1 MLSRDTMQK
10 NVELIYKDYNKLLMS
25 FIIRRVPNRFIA
37 EDILQEVFM
46 KVINKYAQLKDQK
59 KLKSWIFQIARNSI
73 IDYYRTEKPAESVN
87 EDFIRANNPG
97 EEDAYKRLQLSVL
110 EMIRQLPLKYR
121 QSLYLAD
128 YKGMTYRD
136 IAERLKISDTCAKSR
151 IQRARKLMKEVYLKC
166 CHFEFDRDGKVVDY
180 HVR

>member
-1 MLSRDTMQK
+1 MQK

-87 EDFIRANNPG
+87 EEFIRANNPG

-136 IAERLKISDTCAKSR
+136 IRYLCEIKNSTGKKINERSLS
-151 IQRARKLMKEVYLKC
+151 
-166 CHFEFDRDGKVVDY
+166 
-180 HVR
+180 

>member
-1 MLSRDTMQK
+1 
-10 NVELIYKDYNKLLMS
+10 
-25 FIIRRVPNRFIA
+25 
-37 EDILQEVFM
+37 
-46 KVINKYAQLKDQK
+46 
-59 KLKSWIFQIARNSI
+59 
-73 IDYYRTEKPAESVN
+73 
-87 EDFIRANNPG
+87 
-97 EEDAYKRLQLSVL
+97 
-110 EMIRQLPLKYR
+110 MIRQLPLKYR